1 MTLKEETEKP
11 IDEQQTLLPSI
22 RYKVQDD
29 LLRIKE
35 KSEDDFEKNIIYIA
49 AGTLVLSLTFIEKIV
64 DLGSSSGI
72 AFLIISWILLSITLL
87 GNLVSHQISSFF
99 HEKYRSLY
107 ANCADDDQLP
117 DLKLKQYNFIIASF
131 NWGTLFTLC
140 TGIGML
146 VTFCS
151 INAYQKANNKFQTET
166 MSTKENQPQTNQPD
180 TQKGRTISRPTT
192 RPAQQPIIR
201 PAQTPPKTTK

>member
-1 MTLKEETEKP
+1 MEETEKP
-11 IDEQQTLLPSI
+11 FDEQQTLIPSI

-64 DLGSSSGI
+64 DLGSSGGI
-72 AFLIISWILLSITLL
+72 MFLIISWILLSITLL
-87 GNLVSHQISSFF
+87 GNLVSHQISSLF

-131 NWGTLFTLC
+131 NWGTIFTLC

-192 RPAQQPIIR
+192 RPAQQPVIR
-201 PAQTPPKTTK
+201 PAQTPPKTKK